1 MVRKTSRRGK
11 RFLVIDFSFT
21 KPDGTEG
28 RYRRDAAVQIMAAA
42 QTEEAGRK
50 LGATLYGDPEI
61 IVDRNG
67 VPLRPAALEV
77 KPPPEPTF
85 AEVVARYLVEYA
97 KSRLACSTLD
107 GYQSALKNH
116 LIPKL
121 GNHPFSV
128 AIEVSRSR
136 MLDVELVESGH
147 AVSTRANIQLAF
159 RSVIKFAREVGIQK
173 EVPPVMDLPK
183 RGKKKVPKVP
193 PMADVALLIRTAKHA
208 QHRLLFLLAAHG
220 GLRRGEIRAL
230 RCSDVELHNN
240 RLVVR
245 LSRYRQVT
253 KETKSGSDR
262 EVPLSPQLREALIA
276 AGVQTRPHGDAV
288 ALTTLGKPW
297 SSDGPWRALQAAL
310 KRCNLPPQRLHAL
323 RGFFVTTLLSGN
335 VPAHVV
341 RELVGHADLSTTQG
355 YAAILSSDQASA
367 VGVLDRAQGGRAEPR
382 RAPRRVTR
390 VTGRG
395 RLLRARVQQRARER
409 GNGLETGP
417 IAAE

>member
-159 RSVIKFAREVGIQK
+159 RSVIKARMSSCTTTGSSFACRATARS
-173 EVPPVMDLPK
+173 PRK
-183 RGKKKVPKVP
+183 RSRGAIGRCRSRLSFGK
-193 PMADVALLIRTAKHA
+193 RSS
-208 QHRLLFLLAAHG
+208 
-220 GLRRGEIRAL
+220 RRG
-230 RCSDVELHNN
+230 C
-240 RLVVR
+240 
-245 LSRYRQVT
+245 
-253 KETKSGSDR
+253 
-262 EVPLSPQLREALIA
+262 
-276 AGVQTRPHGDAV
+276 
-288 ALTTLGKPW
+288 
-297 SSDGPWRALQAAL
+297 
-310 KRCNLPPQRLHAL
+310 
-323 RGFFVTTLLSGN
+323 
-335 VPAHVV
+335 
-341 RELVGHADLSTTQG
+341 
-355 YAAILSSDQASA
+355 
-367 VGVLDRAQGGRAEPR
+367 R
-382 RAPRRVTR
+382 RARTVTR
-390 VTGRG
+390 SR
-395 RLLRARVQQRARER
+395 
-409 GNGLETGP
+409 
-417 IAAE
+417 

>member
-1 MVRKTSRRGK
+1 MTVAPRRET
-11 RFLVIDFSFT
+11 L
-21 KPDGTEG
+21 
-28 RYRRDAAVQIMAAA
+28 AAA

-61 IVDRNG
+61 IVDRSG
-67 VPLRPAALEV
+67 VPLRPAAPEV

-97 KSRLACSTLD
+97 KSRLAGSTLD

-116 LIPKL
+116 LLPKL
-121 GNHPFSV
+121 GIHSFSV

-230 RCSDVELHNN
+230 RCSD
-240 RLVVR
+240 
-245 LSRYRQVT
+245 
-253 KETKSGSDR
+253 
-262 EVPLSPQLREALIA
+262 
-276 AGVQTRPHGDAV
+276 
-288 ALTTLGKPW
+288 
-297 SSDGPWRALQAAL
+297 
-310 KRCNLPPQRLHAL
+310 
-323 RGFFVTTLLSGN
+323 GN

-367 VGVLDRAQGGRAEPR
+367 VGVLDRALRRTGGAAKDYATRCAGHGTGAA
-382 RAPRRVTR
+382 APGAGPAAGAGTWERV
-390 VTGRG
+390 GNGADRG
-395 RLLRARVQQRARER
+395 RVSGQVER
-409 GNGLETGP
+409 SGFVVLSLTYR
-417 IAAE
+417 